1 MRFKRADLV
10 GILFA
15 TLAPVGAMVLFL
27 ASFETWGHH
36 GTPLLGFMAGNLA
49 VAVGLM
55 AAFTR
60 FIKNWDVV
68 IGGAVLLGL
77 LVGAIILMQRTG
89 NDGMA
94 AATLLKWAAVIDF
107 LVLNLAIGWQVL
119 NHGLMPLVYRRDE
132 RLAAEADE

>member
-1 MRFKRADLV
+1 MQFKRADLV

-15 TLAPVGAMVLFL
+15 TLAPVGGMVLFL
-27 ASFETWGHH
+27 ASFEAWDHH

-60 FIKNWDVV
+60 FIKSWDVIV
-68 IGGAVLLGL
+68 SGFALLVLLI
-77 LVGAIILMQRTG
+77 VTIIIVQRTG
-89 NDGMA
+89 HDGTA
-94 AATLLKWAAVIDF
+94 AATLLKWAALIDF
-107 LVLNLAIGWQVL
+107 LVLNIAIGWQVL
-119 NHGLMPLVYRRDE
+119 NNGLMPIIYRRDA

>member
-27 ASFETWGHH
+27 AAFETWDHH
-36 GTPLLGFMAGNLA
+36 GTPLLGFMAANLA
-49 VAVGLM
+49 VAAGVM

-60 FIKNWDVV
+60 FIKNWDVIV
-68 IGGAVLLGL
+68 GPIVLFGL
-77 LVGAIILMQRTG
+77 LVVAIIIVQRTG
-89 NDGMA
+89 NDGTA
-94 AATLLKWAAVIDF
+94 AATFLKWAAVVDF
-107 LVLNLAIGWQVL
+107 LIFNLAIGWQVL
-119 NHGLMPLVYRRDE
+119 NNGLMPIVYRRDA

>member
-1 MRFKRADLV
+1 MRFKRVDLV

-15 TLAPVGAMVLFL
+15 TLAPVGGMVLFL
-27 ASFETWGHH
+27 ASFEVWGHH
-36 GTPLLGFMAGNLA
+36 GTPLLGLMAGNLA

-77 LVGAIILMQRTG
+77 LVAAIIVMQRTG
-89 NDGMA
+89 NDDMA
-94 AATLLKWAAVIDF
+94 AATLLKWAAVLDF